1 MTATDITFKNRNL
14 KILSEISSFDTAI
27 RYDLASS
34 TMRFGGTT
42 NILEIYTGSDAVIN
56 VRSINTL
63 GQAFAGDEN
72 RVGINTN
79 NPGATLDVAGTIR
92 ATSYQNLTL
101 TDFPLV
107 MPSKGGTGLTQLG
120 QPEQI

>member
-1 MTATDITFKNRNL
+1 
-14 KILSEISSFDTAI
+14 
-27 RYDLASS
+27 
-34 TMRFGGTT
+34 MRFGGAT

-63 GQAFAGDEN
+63 GQAFASNEN

-79 NPGATLDVAGTIR
+79 DPGATLDVNGTIK

-101 TDFPLV
+101 TDFPV
-107 MPSKGGTGLTQLG
+107 VTPIKRWYWINTTWSTRTVIKS
-120 QPEQI
+120 